1 MGSST
6 ASADIISKQSARASL
21 LELLAPI
28 TGELSRVEE
37 LLAAQVAEFDG
48 GIGGYVEYVLGG
60 TGKRLRPSL
69 ALLAGGATGRVREEH
84 VRLGVIVELI
94 HIATLVHDDVLDEA
108 KLRHGSATAN
118 SRWGNDISV
127 LLGDCLFAH
136 ALKLAASYPT
146 TVVCQRVSE
155 ATNTVCS
162 GEILQTQKRFDLDL
176 SFDEYLALIKMKTGA
191 LFAVSCELGA
201 GLNAASPTVVKS
213 LADYGENLGVAYQI
227 FDDCVDIFGQERS
240 AGKSLG
246 TDVKKGKLTLPY
258 LLLLHQSPARREQ
271 LGQTIFRDAP
281 DDRRELLALVAG
293 NGVMHKSQVTLD
305 TFIARAHQSLAGLP
319 ANRFTQTLSDLLGY
333 LAQQSRGLLTPAE
346 CAT

>member
-1 MGSST
+1 MGSAT
-6 ASADIISKQSARASL
+6 ASAEIIRPQSAPVSL
-21 LELLAPI
+21 LELLSPI
-28 TGELSRVEE
+28 AGDLARVED
-37 LLAAQVAEFDG
+37 LLAQQVTEFDG

-69 ALLAGGATGRVREEH
+69 ALLAGGATGRIHDDH

-108 KLRHGSATAN
+108 ALRHGLVTAN

-162 GEILQTQKRFDLDL
+162 GEILQTQKRFDLNLNLDQ
-176 SFDEYLALIKMKTGA
+176 YLGLIKMKTGA
-191 LFAVSCELGA
+191 LFAVSCELGG
-201 GLNAASPTVVKS
+201 GLNAAAPGEVKS
-213 LADYGENLGVAYQI
+213 LAEYGENLGVAYQI
-227 FDDCVDIFGQERS
+227 FDDCVDILGQERK

-246 TDVKKGKLTLPY
+246 TDVKQGKLTLPY
-258 LLLLHQSPARREQ
+258 LLLLHQSPAQREA
-271 LGQTIFRDAP
+271 LGQMMFRDTP
-281 DDRRELLALVAG
+281 GDRRDLLALVTG
-293 NGVMHKSQVTLD
+293 NGVSHQAQVTID
-305 TFIARAHQSLAGLP
+305 TFIADARANLAALP
-319 ANRFTQTLSDLLGY
+319 ANRFTQTLADLLDY
-333 LAQQSRGLLTPAE
+333 LAQQSRALLTAAE
-346 CAT
+346 GA